1 MSATHSGAFHNRRNT
16 ASDFVNS
23 HNNTNRSAFMPK
35 RSVGLTNPSIE
46 MPLTTARTNRGVSR
60 NMISELSEKN
70 KPQINKILLNNIQA
84 KRFSTPINKK
94 DNMLP

>member
-23 HNNTNRSAFMPK
+23 NNNTNRSAFMPK

-46 MPLTTARTNRGVSR
+46 MPLTTNRTNRAASR
-60 NMISELSEKN
+60 NMVSELSEK
-70 KPQINKILLNNIQA
+70 KRPQLGKILLNNI
-84 KRFSTPINKK
+84 
-94 DNMLP
+94 